1 MRMIAMVVAAVAMAA
16 CDRTTNSSGTVIAFD
31 PTPAI
36 AVQIS
41 PQTLPLFPGSTPSC
55 PSGASFTTG
64 FDLVIVQTGRTD
76 VFIDQV
82 EFRVIDGTGR
92 GGPSLTIPQH
102 QLTSMFGSRRVVGTR
117 AFAFRPEFACGP
129 TPPRSIAGSVVL
141 IDARGIVRTL
151 GVGAAFR

>member
-1 MRMIAMVVAAVAMAA
+1 MKTIAMVVAAVAMAA
-16 CDRTTNSSGTVIAFD
+16 CDRTTNSSGTVIVFD

-36 AVQIS
+36 AAQIS
-41 PQTLPLFPGSTPSC
+41 PQVLPLFPGSTPSC

-64 FDLVIVQTGRTD
+64 FDLIVQSGRAD

-82 EFRVIDGTGR
+82 DLRVIDETGR
-92 GGPSLTIPQH
+92 GGPSLTIPRS

-117 AFAFRPEFACGP
+117 AFLFRPEFTCGP

-141 IDARGIVRTL
+141 IDAGGIVRTL
-151 GVGAAFR
+151 GIDAAFR